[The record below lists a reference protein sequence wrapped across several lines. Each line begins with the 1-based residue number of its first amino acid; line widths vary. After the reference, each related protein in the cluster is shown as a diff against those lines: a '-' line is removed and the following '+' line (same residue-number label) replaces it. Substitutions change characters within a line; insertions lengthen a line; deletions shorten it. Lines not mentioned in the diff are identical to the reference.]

1 MAMPVRL
8 APGPGV
14 GHDAPVS
21 EYRPSGRTLVD
32 LLEGATARYG
42 DRPAL
47 RLRKDDGTQ
56 QVWSYRE
63 LDRRSRLAA
72 WRLRSR
78 GLQPGDRLL
87 TWSPSCPE
95 LAAVYFGA
103 MRAGLILV
111 PLDLRMAP
119 DAMRRIAE
127 RSEARQLVIG
137 TGRDAPDPAEA
148 DLDYLPITTT
158 DDLCAEPGAGFP
170 AGWEAEVGA
179 WERPVPD
186 DIYLLIYTSGTTG
199 TPKGVMLTHSNT
211 VSGVDGFH
219 SIVPDIEYRIVS
231 LLPMSHLFEQAIGLY
246 LTLDLGADIL
256 YVRSLN
262 PRILIPAM
270 REHRMT
276 GMIVVPQ
283 FLDLVWSSIERE
295 VEKQGRTAAFARA
308 RTIARWLPIGLRRRF
323 PPFRR
328 LHAQF
333 GGELRLFVSAG
344 AFLPPSV
351 QQAWEDLGVVV
362 MQGYGA
368 TETGSGAATT
378 WKEHPLGC
386 VGWPMPGVEM
396 RIADDGEIQFRGPTV
411 TRGYWEDPEATAAAF
426 TDDGFY
432 RSGDL
437 GHLDEKGRLVLHGRK
452 KDMIVLP
459 NGLNVFPEDIE
470 NALRVAGIRDSV
482 VLETEPG
489 RIEAIVLAP
498 TGGSPHARRRHG
510 RPGGRGLQRR
520 GERRAHP
527 RRRGRG
533 GQGRERDAGRPLADR
548 RLALLAGGR
557 LPADP
562 HDEGAAQRGPR
573 LGGGRGAAA
582 GDRALLTPARRRA
595 ADPRPGPDQ
604 PRGIGTSEPTVAT
617 AAATSAVRAS
627 GDELGD
633 HG

>member
-1 MAMPVRL
+1 MTVAPVP
-8 APGPGV
+8 AV
-14 GHDAPVS
+14 GHDEMVS
-21 EYRPSGRTLVD
+21 TPAYRPSGRTLVD

-47 RLRKDDGTQ
+47 RLRKDDGSQ

-127 RSEARQLVIG
+127 RSKARQLVIG
-137 TGRDAPDPAEA
+137 AGRDAPDPAEA

-170 AGWEAEVGA
+170 AGWAAEVEG

-186 DIYLLIYTSGTTG
+186 GIYLLIYTSGTTG

-295 VEKQGRTAAFARA
+295 IEKQGRTASFARA

-323 PPFRR
+323 PPFRK

-378 WKEHPLGC
+378 WKEHPFGC

-437 GHLDEKGRLVLHGRK
+437 GHLDAKGRLVLHGRK

-498 TGGSPHARRRHG
+498 TGGSPM
-510 RPGGRGLQRR
+510 P
-520 GERRAHP
+520 
-527 RRRGRG
+527 
-533 GQGRERDAGRPLADR
+533 
-548 RLALLAGGR
+548 AGGTAV
-557 LPADP
+557 PAAGAFS
-562 HDEGAAQRGPR
+562 EGADVGRLRAEVDAAVKAANATLAVHSRIAAWRFWPEVDFPR
-573 LGGGRGAAA
+573 
-582 GDRALLTPARRRA
+582 THTMKVRRN
-595 ADPRPGPDQ
+595 
-604 PRGIGTSEPTVAT
+604 E
-617 AAATSAVRAS
+617 VRAWAAVAAPLPVTERS
-627 GDELGD
+627 
-633 HG
+633 